1 MEKSLTLAVNK
12 GKREARKEK
21 VVDGEIGK
29 AGAFLVF
36 GTWNKTNERR
46 ERKGEVSNFP
56 FMLGLISIPNAPR
69 LEDRGSRETHFRAKA
84 FSVDRLDSPGSHGT
98 TRNRTLFSFSSQ
110 DFHACELLRGR
121 QRILNDRKPSA
132 INHHRMPV
140 KTLEAERKK
149 IAMPSLLRFL

>member
-69 LEDRGSRETHFRAKA
+69 LEDRGSGETHFRAKA
-84 FSVDRLDSPGSHGT
+84 FSRSPRFAGFAWDDEKSDTFLILLTRLS
-98 TRNRTLFSFSSQ
+98 RT
-110 DFHACELLRGR
+110 
-121 QRILNDRKPSA
+121 
-132 INHHRMPV
+132 
-140 KTLEAERKK
+140 
-149 IAMPSLLRFL
+149 